1 MKSIFLWW
9 WWWWGSKGCFTEMR
23 SRKVYRNIPL
33 PWFYNQLCCIFFFST
48 KEINLGIGLNLH
60 FVFNSVLALSLD
72 LCNCYWFPDLEFPR
86 RWEFMYPCG
95 DFYLVGKRCLPCS
108 EKNIFM
114 YIVGKIFLPLLE
126 RDFSFVGKQVYLV
139 GKYFYLIGK
148 RFPSLPERKDFCLY
162 WKKDFYLCSKKISPL
177 LKIEVSDNLV
187 LKMTYQGLFE
197 LHEAPW

>member
-9 WWWWGSKGCFTEMR
+9 WWWGKGCFTEMR

-72 LCNCYWFPDLEFPR
+72 LCNCYWYPDLEFPR
-86 RWEFMYPCG
+86 GWEFMYPCG

-139 GKYFYLIGK
+139 GKTF
-148 RFPSLPERKDFCLY
+148 LPY
-162 WKKDFYLCSKKISPL
+162 WKKIPIFAGTERFLPL
-177 LKIEVSDNLV
+177 LEKRFLSLLEKDFPLV
-187 LKMTYQGLFE
+187 GNRGE
-197 LHEAPW
+197 R